1 MIFAYLQL
9 LPTKAVAMIFRS
21 DERAAR
27 KPKLPPTDFDTG
39 DRGYSTSRVP
49 TCCINC
55 IISRT
60 SRCSRIPGHYPS
72 RFFQGELKSYE
83 KTMRDEGQLLEQ
95 RDVYQV

>member
-1 MIFAYLQL
+1 
-9 LPTKAVAMIFRS
+9 MIFRS

-39 DRGYSTSRVP
+39 DRGYSTSRVF
-49 TCCINC
+49 TFCLNSM
-55 IISRT
+55 ISQT
-60 SRCSRIPGHYPS
+60 SRYNRLLGHYPIC
-72 RFFQGELKSYE
+72 FFQGVLKSYE